1 MQDQKSQATET
12 HGGGWFRWELKFLGI
27 FLALIS
33 FSNLIFSNKTFALY
47 TPTLSASVD
56 KSDITV
62 SGNDVLRFD
71 KTSFNLLTLIVKTNN
86 RTGYTASI
94 SSETNDT
101 SLKNLES
108 TSGAKIESIAEDLS
122 LGDFTAN
129 TWGYKMWSENTFKP
143 IPPVSS
149 PVNIIQTTEGTG
161 YNASE
166 LRTINFAMKL
176 GDTLESGSYTNK
188 MIISVVANPYEKKA
202 RINRG
207 YDFNTSVGSLDKN
220 QTVIDGKGKRDN
232 IYHIKRSLITKD
244 LIPADA
250 VNIEN
255 GNTSDYEVKIW
266 FVPSENTVY
275 YWTEAD
281 KITLSKDSSFM
292 FDRMSKLQTIDL
304 SGFNTSEAEDMSRMF
319 AASPELKS
327 LDLSGFNTSKV
338 KNMIYMFYDAGK
350 IEALD
355 LSAFDTSN
363 VTTMYG
369 LFNGMCALKNLN
381 ISSFNTQNVTE
392 MQEMFQ
398 YNSSLTSLDLSHFDT
413 RKVTNME
420 WMFKEMSNVTSLN
433 LLSFDTSK
441 VTNMHGMFQS
451 AAKLTNLNVSSFN
464 TSNVVNMEAMF
475 AGLQELTSLDVTNF
489 NTSKVV
495 NMGGMFLNMTNLTSL
510 DVTNFNTSKVTY
522 MANMFSNTAKLTNLD
537 VRNFNTENVTNM
549 MYMFYKMNKIIDL
562 DLSSF
567 NTQNVTDMGGMF
579 AYVTNLKSLNL
590 ANFNTKKVTNM
601 YSMFSSM
608 TSLITLDLSS
618 FDTSNVFNMDGM
630 FYHANS
636 LTSLDLSNFDT
647 SNVVNMQSMF
657 ELGDEDADKDKLTV
671 IYANNDFN
679 TSKVTN
685 FSNMFK
691 NRKKL
696 RGGNGS
702 YLVDPIMADKTWL
715 RVDRPGV
722 QGYFTKK
729 A

>member
-1 MQDQKSQATET
+1 MQGQKSQTTEI

-108 TSGAKIESIAEDLS
+108 TSGAKIESIAEDLP

-207 YDFNTSVGSLDKN
+207 YDFNVSVGNLDKN
-220 QTVIDGKGKRDN
+220 QTVVDGKGKRDN
-232 IYHIKRSLITKD
+232 IYHIKRSLITKE

-266 FVPSENTVY
+266 FVPSENTAY

-304 SGFNTSEAEDMSRMF
+304 SGFDTSEVTDMGRMF

-350 IEALD
+350 IETLD

-369 LFNGMCALKNLN
+369 LFNGMRALKNLN
-381 ISSFNTQNVTE
+381 ISSFNTQNVIE

-413 RKVTNME
+413 RKVTNMKS
-420 WMFKEMSNVTSLN
+420 MFNGVSNVVSLD
-433 LLSFDTSK
+433 LSNFDTSK
-441 VTNMHGMFQS
+441 VTDMNHMFHLDS
-451 AAKLTNLNVSSFN
+451 KLTSLNISGFGFD
-464 TSNVVNMEAMF
+464 TSNVTNMESMF
-475 AGLQELTSLDVTNF
+475 SGLQELTT
-489 NTSKVV
+489 
-495 NMGGMFLNMTNLTSL
+495 LN
-510 DVTNFNTSKVTY
+510 VTNFNTSKVTN
-522 MANMFSNTAKLTNLD
+522 MASMFYNTAKLTNLD

-549 MYMFYKMNKIIDL
+549 RYMFSFMTKLTTL
-562 DLSSF
+562 DLSNF
-567 NTQNVTDMGGMF
+567 RTGKVTTMEAMFREMPALTTLNIDNFDTRNVDTMREMF
-579 AYVTNLKSLNL
+579 LKDVNL
-590 ANFNTKKVTNM
+590 ANLN
-601 YSMFSSM
+601 
-608 TSLITLDLSS
+608 LSS
-618 FDTSNVFNMDGM
+618 FDTRKVTDMGYM
-630 FYHANS
+630 FYGMKKIN
-636 LTSLDLSNFDT
+636 SLDLSNF
-647 SNVVNMQSMF
+647 V
-657 ELGDEDADKDKLTV
+657 
-671 IYANNDFN
+671 
-679 TSKVTN
+679 TSKVTDMYSMFFNTYNLKTLDISN
-685 FSNMFK
+685 FETGALKDARYIFYTDGAVEDKLERIYVNNDFDTSNLVETNGMFI
-691 NRKKL
+691 NRRKL

-702 YLVDPIMADKTWL
+702 YLSDPATADKTWL

-722 QGYFTKK
+722 QGYFTRKS
-729 A
+729 